1 MVELGFGGGSNPTPP
16 TQTHIPTDPTLP
28 KPIYN
33 PSPTPSPN
41 PTLPF
46 LSLPYQTPPHAKP
59 PHPIHKLSLPLPYPA
74 LLCPA
79 LGKTWN
85 GLEWN
90 SIMSSL
96 KEHSLF
102 IYNLPHNKPNRP
114 SNPNSPDLDPHPPDH
129 DPPPDIDPLT
139 LTPRL

>member
-1 MVELGFGGGSNPTPP
+1 MGLVVEVTLPYQPKPTSQPIRPYPIPYIPP
-16 TQTHIPTDPTLP
+16 IPLPAPTLP
-28 KPIYN
+28 Y
-33 PSPTPSPN
+33 
-41 PTLPF
+41 

-90 SIMSSL
+90 YITSSL

-102 IYNLPHNKPNRP
+102 IYNLPPTI
-114 SNPNSPDLDPHPPDH
+114 NPTDHLTLTHPPDH
-129 DPPPDIDPLT
+129 DPPPDIAPPDID
-139 LTPRL
+139 PRL

>member
-1 MVELGFGGGSNPTPP
+1 MVELGSGGGSNPTPP

-28 KPIYN
+28 NPIYT
-33 PSPTPSPN
+33 PSPTPSPK

-46 LSLPYQTPPHAKP
+46 PTLPNPTPRQATPPHPQTISTFA
-59 PHPIHKLSLPLPYPA
+59 LPCSA
-74 LLCPA
+74 RHWVKH
-79 LGKTWN
+79 GMD
-85 GLEWN
+85 WN

-102 IYNLPHNKPNRP
+102 IYNLPPTI
-114 SNPNSPDLDPHPPDH
+114 NPTDH
-129 DPPPDIDPLT
+129 LTPTPQTLTLIPLTMTPPPDIGPLT